1 MADIRKF
8 VKNVFDEYIK
18 EKYPHARNPA
28 AMYAKITDVKETE
41 NGYEYRLKVLDR
53 NGNVDETVAE
63 IPCIRSDQQYM
74 CGEKVTILLMYGL
87 MLPYIVGRCT
97 T

>member
-8 VKNVFDEYIK
+8 VKKVMDEHIK

-28 AMYAKITDVKETE
+28 AMYAIVTDVKK
-41 NGYEYRLKVLDR
+41 NGDGYEYRLKMLDR
-53 NGNVDETVAE
+53 NGNMDETVAE
-63 IPCIRSDQQYM
+63 IPCVRSDQQYD
-74 CGEKVTILLMYGL
+74 CGDKVTVLLVYGL